1 MPRLIVDLNF
11 DPPKLITEYT
21 ESDKMGQDRERRGAS
36 SAKKARKEAS
46 NGEATEVAADAPEAA
61 RDPLEAGDDII
72 AYAKG
77 LTLPEIKAFCGTNK
91 LEVTL
96 DGAPNGGV
104 AKMRAMN
111 AIRSALKAGK
121 VLHK

>member
-1 MPRLIVDLNF
+1 VPRLIVDLNF

-21 ESDKMGQDRERRGAS
+21 ENDKMGQDRERRGAS
-36 SAKKARKEAS
+36 SAKKAKE
-46 NGEATEVAADAPEAA
+46 NTVTATATSGPADVQNIPK
-61 RDPLEAGDDII
+61 DPLEAGDDII

-77 LTLPEIKAFCGTNK
+77 LTIPEIKAFCATNN
-91 LEVTL
+91 LSVVL

-111 AIRSALKAGK
+111 AIRAALKAGK
-121 VLHK
+121 VLTK